1 MGRHG
6 RNIGMGGASRSP
18 TYLDLIEYAKPLLE
32 YHQRVTANDIKESKK
47 RLTYLVEKN
56 QAESYLE
63 LKNRIKRMLL
73 VLDGITDF
81 ATFTHEEVDLGIPLP
96 EIEYFNPTGYPGRV
110 RIRINGICPDKH
122 GGFFRMDCS
131 CGMRAAAKK
140 IEDHVH
146 YRIDH
151 IDNNIDNNHERME
164 FRTFAKGRVW
174 PAEADA
180 DIGGERDSWKALAL
194 YLGHYMMHG
203 QLVKIRTNALID
215 HMVKNWK
222 KTLVVRILG
231 EKYLRL
237 RKIKGKKGNLP
248 ILEFFFENSQRFNV
262 NLPRRTYYTMSVS
275 GNHVWSGQDLLF
287 TREAGTDKVIYKDP
301 V

>member
-6 RNIGMGGASRSP
+6 RSVGVGGATRSP
-18 TYLDLIEYAKPLLE
+18 TYFDLLDYAKPLLE
-32 YHQRVTANDIKESKK
+32 YHQRVTANGIKACKK
-47 RLTYLVEKN
+47 KLPYLLEKN
-56 QAESYLE
+56 RADSYLQ
-63 LKNRIKRMLL
+63 LKYRIKKMLV

-81 ATFTHEEVDLGIPLP
+81 VTFAHEEVDLGIPLP
-96 EIEYFNPTGYPGRV
+96 EIEFFNPTGYPGKV
-110 RIRINGICPDKH
+110 GMRISGICPDKH

-131 CGMRAAAKK
+131 CGISAAVKK

-151 IDNNIDNNHERME
+151 PDNNIDNYERI
-164 FRTFAKGRVW
+164 TFLTLAKGRVW

-215 HMVKNWK
+215 HIVKNWK
-222 KTLVVRILG
+222 KTLIVRILG
-231 EKYLRL
+231 EKYIRL
-237 RKIKGKKGNLP
+237 RRVKGKKGNLP
-248 ILEFFFENSQRFNV
+248 TLSFFFENNKSFNV
-262 NLPRRTYYTMSVS
+262 NLSRRNYYTMSVS
-275 GNHVWSGQDLLF
+275 GNHIWNGQDLIF
-287 TREAGTDKVIYKDP
+287 SREAGTDKVIFKDP